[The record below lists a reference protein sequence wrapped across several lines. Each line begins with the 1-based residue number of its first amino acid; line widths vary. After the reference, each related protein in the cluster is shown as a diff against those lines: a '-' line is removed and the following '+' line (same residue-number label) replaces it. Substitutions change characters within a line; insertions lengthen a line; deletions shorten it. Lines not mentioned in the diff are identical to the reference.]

1 VSEFIEALV
10 NDDLDR
16 VESLLCEDVVAFTDG
31 GGVVSAAIIP
41 LEGTDCIKTVF
52 GHLFRKFR
60 DTETLEWR
68 PVNGGWGLVI
78 ENVDGTMSVATF
90 VLQAGKLHREYLM
103 RSPDKLTAFV

>member
-1 VSEFIEALV
+1 MSWRLPM
-10 NDDLDR
+10 
-16 VESLLCEDVVAFTDG
+16 

-41 LEGTDCIKTVF
+41 LEGTGCIKTVF